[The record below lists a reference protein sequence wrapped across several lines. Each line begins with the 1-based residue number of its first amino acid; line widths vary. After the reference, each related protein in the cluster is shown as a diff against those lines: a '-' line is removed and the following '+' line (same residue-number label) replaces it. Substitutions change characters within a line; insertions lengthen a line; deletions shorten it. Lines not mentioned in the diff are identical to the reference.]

1 MNVTLCQ
8 ARVTELKILRK
19 VSSHSILLLCS
30 VPSPEKLRFRT
41 FSVSMYIFIKQYL
54 GEVWWNDVDC
64 AAGRR
69 RLTIGQDLGW
79 PRVPPTPL

>member
-41 FSVSMYIFIKQYL
+41 LSVSMYIFIKQYL
-54 GEVWWNDVDC
+54 GEV
-64 AAGRR
+64 
-69 RLTIGQDLGW
+69 
-79 PRVPPTPL
+79 